1 MFLVIKDVIH
11 FFTEPKCCG
20 YFSQDLVAISHVNLF
35 GHFPQ
40 IYIRWG
46 MGGRGKDLLGWR
58 RGAGPVGSVW
68 LWRELTERLEGSFW
82 WRSGPRCGVLLI
94 RSPLWPRK
102 NQYVFLH
109 HSIMLGTIGSGVSSP
124 LEVCVCHFRTLKSC
138 QPWLLAW
145 LLRNWHQSELL
156 SLIYH
161 HLENLPVLI
170 YSKKFKKQ
178 SREFI
183 HTLLKII
190 SFMHGFK
197 RHFLLWLSRVLVKKL
212 LSLSLFTCVDCSSC

>member
-1 MFLVIKDVIH
+1 MRAQGQGS
-11 FFTEPKCCG
+11 TGMEAWGWASEQC
-20 YFSQDLVAISHVNLF
+20 VAVK
-35 GHFPQ
+35 GAD
-40 IYIRWG
+40 REAWG
-46 MGGRGKDLLGWR
+46 ILLME
-58 RGAGPVGSVW
+58 VW
-68 LWRELTERLEGSFW
+68 ATAL
-82 WRSGPRCGVLLI
+82 CAVDH
-94 RSPLWPRK
+94 SPLWPRK

-109 HSIMLGTIGSGVSSP
+109 HSIILDAIGSGVSSS
-124 LEVCVCHFRTLKSC
+124 LGVCICRFRTLKSC

-170 YSKKFKKQ
+170 YSKNFKEQ
-178 SREFI
+178 SRELV

-197 RHFLLWLSRVLVKKL
+197 RHFFLWLSRVLVKKL

>member
-1 MFLVIKDVIH
+1 MLWV
-11 FFTEPKCCG
+11 FFSRFSGHLPCEPVWT
-20 YFSQDLVAISHVNLF
+20 FSSDLYKGGGDGGQGQGSAGMEAWGWASGQCVAVKGADREAWGILLMEVWATALCAVDP
-35 GHFPQ
+35 FPSLAQ
-40 IYIRWG
+40 
-46 MGGRGKDLLGWR
+46 KE
-58 RGAGPVGSVW
+58 PVRV
-68 LWRELTERLEGSFW
+68 
-82 WRSGPRCGVLLI
+82 
-94 RSPLWPRK
+94 
-102 NQYVFLH
+102 LH
-109 HSIMLGTIGSGVSSP
+109 HSIVLGAVGSGVSSP
-124 LEVCVCHFRTLKSC
+124 LGVCIGHFRTLKSC
-138 QPWLLAW
+138 HPWLLAW
-145 LLRNWHQSELL
+145 LLLNWHQSELL

-197 RHFLLWLSRVLVKKL
+197 RHVLLWLSRVLVKKL